1 MGVRAPPA
9 VLAGRRVMGWYKV
22 SVFELYKRGQGKYVR
37 ITTFVSAMVITVW
50 GAAVLSQTLTAYTS
64 LPLVYFGI
72 PTALVVLVGLLAFTL
87 VNRQKSADFMIA
99 TESEMKK
106 VSWSNRKE
114 IVGSTKVVI
123 VTTFIMAAL
132 LFGVDLV
139 FMLFF
144 RWIKVMG

>member
-1 MGVRAPPA
+1 
-9 VLAGRRVMGWYKV
+9 MGWYKV